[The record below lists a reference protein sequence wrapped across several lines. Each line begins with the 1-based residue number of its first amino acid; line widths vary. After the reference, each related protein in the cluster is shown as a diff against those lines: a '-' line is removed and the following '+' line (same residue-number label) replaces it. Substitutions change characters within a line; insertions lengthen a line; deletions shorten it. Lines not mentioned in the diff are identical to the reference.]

1 MFSFSRFRI
10 TVSIKKQYLNNFY
23 FLIQKFIHRP
33 LTSFKPITMQV
44 NATEN
49 EAISR
54 FWTETFNDYELSIS
68 STILDLPRHLNKN
81 MIKDLIERHKTVEYK
96 ESNGEIKLF
105 GDEEEIKYFEDYFH
119 YLSDKIDEELSE
131 KFIEK
136 RIRWYVWFENRRHE
150 YGSRL
155 NCLIEQAY
163 KRYLDNGSQNDSK
176 RFFKFVQE
184 NKTFYIDFEYF
195 IEIDENNEV
204 FTVKRGQINDIPEE
218 WVEPFDSN
226 REVPLHT
233 LDIEYKNVQSKV
245 GKNLRFS
252 FKKKIKNLNINRYQ
266 NLEMWKIYCHHRNFI
281 KRKLEQDKVEQEL
294 FYISNKSDIQ
304 EILNYGFN
312 RSRINRDSRINNGI
326 TFHLNLQL
334 LDNNTS
340 RDEVYVI
347 LSKVIVGRIMIKTE
361 QKQIPLP
368 EETFVDRRHEPR
380 EFKIFHD
387 DAAYPYFIIKFK
399 IL

>member
-1 MFSFSRFRI
+1 MSAVDEGAI
-10 TVSIKKQYLNNFY
+10 T
-23 FLIQKFIHRP
+23 
-33 LTSFKPITMQV
+33 
-44 NATEN
+44 
-49 EAISR
+49 R

-68 STILDLPRHLNKN
+68 SVILDLPRHLNKD
-81 MIKDLIERHKTVEYK
+81 MIKDLIERHKTVEYR

-105 GDEEEIKYFEDYFH
+105 GDQDEIKYFEDYLR

-136 RIRWYVWFENRRHE
+136 RIKWYVWFDNRRHE

-155 NCLIEQAY
+155 NFLIEQAY
-163 KRYLDNGSQNDSK
+163 KRYIDNDFKNASK
-176 RFFKFVQE
+176 RFFKFIQE
-184 NKTFYIDFEYF
+184 NRAFFIDFEYL

-204 FTVKRGQINDIPEE
+204 FMVKRGQINDIPEE
-218 WVEPFDSN
+218 WVEPFDKKS
-226 REVPLHT
+226 EIPLE
-233 LDIEYKNVQSKV
+233 LSDVEYKNVQSKI
-245 GKNLRFS
+245 GRNLRFS
-252 FKKKIKNLNINRYQ
+252 FKRKIRNLKISRYQ
-266 NLEMWKIYCHHRNFI
+266 NLEMWKTYCHHKNYI
-281 KRKLEQDKVEQEL
+281 KKKLDQNQVEQEL
-294 FYISNKSDIQ
+294 FYISNKANIQ
-304 EILNYGFN
+304 DILNHGFN

-326 TFHLNLQL
+326 NFHLNLQS

-347 LSKVIVGRIMIKTE
+347 LSKVIVGRMIIKTD

-387 DAAYPYFIIKFK
+387 DSAYPYFVIKFK
-399 IL
+399 IA